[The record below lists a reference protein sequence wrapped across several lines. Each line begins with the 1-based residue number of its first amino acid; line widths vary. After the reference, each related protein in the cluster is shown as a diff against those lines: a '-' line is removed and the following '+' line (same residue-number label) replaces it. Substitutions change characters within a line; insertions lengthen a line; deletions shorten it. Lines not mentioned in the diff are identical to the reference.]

1 METNC
6 EYIPYEQ
13 TGFFPKIILDYL
25 QGDEKLQ
32 PFYKYP
38 VSVEGIKSSIEARK
52 KFNTPRN
59 LLVQELHKQYEGIE
73 LTALQK
79 NNIQN
84 LLQQNTFTIC
94 TAHQPNIFTGHLY
107 FIYKV
112 LHVIKLADQLK
123 KILPKNNFVPVYYMG
138 SEDAD
143 LEELGH
149 INLNGEKLEWKTKQT
164 GAVGRMK
171 VDKALIKLIDR
182 MAGELEVLQYG
193 KDLISLLRAA
203 YKEGTTI
210 QQATLLLVNELFKEF
225 GLLVLIPDNAAL
237 KSAFNGIVKK
247 ELLEQ
252 FSHGLVEET
261 GEQLSEHYKVQ
272 ASGRELNLFYLTED
286 KRERIELEGEGF
298 KVEGLKL
305 FWSKKEMLAE
315 VDEHPEKFSPN
326 VILRGVFQEM
336 ILPNI
341 AFAGGGG
348 EIAYWMEL
356 KKVFEACEVPYPVLI
371 VRNSFLLIDEA
382 QKEKASELSFSI
394 TDLFKPAEALINE
407 LVKRESNHQL
417 QLTDER
423 LQIETFYAHLTQVTT
438 SIDPSLTEHVK
449 ALQAKASDKI
459 TALEKKMLKAE
470 KRKFEDQQRQIN
482 KLKQA
487 LFPNNDLQ
495 ERVDNFSA
503 FYAKYGREWLK
514 IFYNSSLTLEQQFAL
529 VTMPS
534 IPAKG

>member
-13 TGFFPKIILDYL
+13 TGFFSKIILDYL

-84 LLQQNTFTIC
+84 LLQQNTFAIC

-112 LHVIKLADQLK
+112 LHVIKLAHHLK
-123 KILPKNNFVPVYYMG
+123 NILPENNFVPVYYMG

-237 KSAFNGIVKK
+237 KSAFNDIVKK

-252 FSHGLVEET
+252 FSHGLVEQT

-423 LQIETFYAHLTQVTT
+423 LQLETFYAHLTQVTT